1 MAFFQKCWEVL
12 KDDIMAIFKE
22 FHNRGKFEKSFNATF
37 GLIASL
43 DRSLHFYGVAYRV
56 F

>member
-1 MAFFQKCWEVL
+1 MVFFQKCWEVLKDDIMAEVL

-37 GLIASL
+37 G
-43 DRSLHFYGVAYRV
+43 
-56 F
+56 